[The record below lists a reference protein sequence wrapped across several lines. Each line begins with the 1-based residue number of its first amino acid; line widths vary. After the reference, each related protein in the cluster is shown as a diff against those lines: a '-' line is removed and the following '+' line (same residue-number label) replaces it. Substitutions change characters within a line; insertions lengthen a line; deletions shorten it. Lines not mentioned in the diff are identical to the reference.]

1 GRRAHSANWSAR
13 SWRTSGSS
21 MSSSSACIRIVT
33 VGSPPGAML
42 PRPRAY
48 PAVVSQRVVIL
59 NGPAGV
65 GKTTIGR
72 LLAARSANGVCI
84 HGDVLADFIVT
95 REDEAVELGLAYVN
109 GATLAANSIRAGYE
123 LVVFEYCFEAARH
136 VQRFL
141 DAYDAEAPVSMFTLW
156 APLETI
162 VERAGRRV
170 DRRPLGDR
178 VEACY
183 RSMESNLAEL
193 GEVVDN
199 LAAPED
205 VAAALD

>member
-1 GRRAHSANWSAR
+1 
-13 SWRTSGSS
+13 
-21 MSSSSACIRIVT
+21 M
-33 VGSPPGAML
+33 
-42 PRPRAY
+42 
-48 PAVVSQRVVIL
+48 SQRVVIL

-65 GKTTIGR
+65 GKTTIAR

-84 HGDVLADFIVT
+84 HGDALSDFIVT
-95 REDEAVELGLAYVN
+95 RDDLAVELGLAYVN

-136 VQRFL
+136 VRRFL

-156 APLETI
+156 APLGTV
-162 VERAGRRV
+162 VEREGRRV

-205 VAAALD
+205 VAARLDALSAT

>member
-1 GRRAHSANWSAR
+1 
-13 SWRTSGSS
+13 
-21 MSSSSACIRIVT
+21 
-33 VGSPPGAML
+33 
-42 PRPRAY
+42 
-48 PAVVSQRVVIL
+48 VIL

-84 HGDVLADFIVT
+84 HGDALSDFIVT
-95 REDEAVELGLAYVN
+95 RDDLAVELGC
-109 GATLAANSIRAGYE
+109 
-123 LVVFEYCFEAARH
+123 CFEAARH
-136 VQRFL
+136 VRRFL

-156 APLETI
+156 APLGTV

-205 VAAALD
+205 VAARLDALSAT

>member
-1 GRRAHSANWSAR
+1 
-13 SWRTSGSS
+13 
-21 MSSSSACIRIVT
+21 M
-33 VGSPPGAML
+33 
-42 PRPRAY
+42 
-48 PAVVSQRVVIL
+48 
-59 NGPAGV
+59 
-65 GKTTIGR
+65 
-72 LLAARSANGVCI
+72 
-84 HGDVLADFIVT
+84 
-95 REDEAVELGLAYVN
+95 N
-109 GATLAANSIRAGYE
+109 GATLAANSIRARYE

-136 VQRFL
+136 VRRFL

-156 APLETI
+156 APLGTV

-205 VAAALD
+205 VAARLDALSAT

>member
-1 GRRAHSANWSAR
+1 
-13 SWRTSGSS
+13 
-21 MSSSSACIRIVT
+21 M
-33 VGSPPGAML
+33 
-42 PRPRAY
+42 
-48 PAVVSQRVVIL
+48 
-59 NGPAGV
+59 
-65 GKTTIGR
+65 
-72 LLAARSANGVCI
+72 
-84 HGDVLADFIVT
+84 T
-95 REDEAVELGLAYVN
+95 RDDLAVELGLAYVN

-156 APLETI
+156 APLGTV

-170 DRRPLGDR
+170 DQFGRSDDR

-205 VAAALD
+205 VAARLDALSAT